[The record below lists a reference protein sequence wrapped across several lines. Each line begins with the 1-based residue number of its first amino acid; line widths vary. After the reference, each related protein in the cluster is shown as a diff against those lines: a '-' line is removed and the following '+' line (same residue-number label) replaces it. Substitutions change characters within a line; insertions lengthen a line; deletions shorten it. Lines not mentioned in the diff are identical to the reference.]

1 MKQKLIPIV
10 IVIVVG
16 LVLGALILTQK
27 SSVMTPDSHGAAAEG
42 TAKAAG
48 SPVKGPK
55 GGKLFSTDGFGLEVT
70 IFETGVEP
78 QFRLYLYQDGKPL
91 APTAAGVA
99 LTLSRL
105 GAAPQA
111 FNFKPEA
118 GYLLGDQVVDE
129 PHSFDVAVAAA
140 YKGKTY
146 RWGYSQV
153 EARVEMPDAVLQ
165 STGVE
170 IREAG
175 PAMIQPTLNLPGE
188 IMLNAEKVVH
198 VIPRLSGVVLSVTRD
213 VGQTVKQGD
222 VLAVIESQGLAELR
236 SQYFAARKRLSLA
249 RTSFEREK
257 KLWEEKITA
266 QQDYLEAQ
274 QAFSEAEIAH
284 DLAAQRLRSLGVGQE
299 GVQQGAQQG
308 GALARFEVRAPISGV
323 IVTRNLAAGTSLKE
337 DADIFTV
344 ADLSTVWAQITV
356 YPKDLGTIKVGQK
369 VMIKASAFEAQGTGT
384 VSYIGALVGEQT
396 RTAQARVTL
405 SNPQGVWRPGM
416 FVSVEIAAAEV
427 QVPIA
432 VSVDA
437 IQTVRDW
444 TVVFGRYGQF
454 FEARPLELGRSDGQ
468 MVEVLKG
475 LSAGEKYGAGN
486 SFAIKADLGKSGA
499 SHDH

>member
-1 MKQKLIPIV
+1 M
-10 IVIVVG
+10 
-16 LVLGALILTQK
+16 A
-27 SSVMTPDSHGAAAEG
+27 D
-42 TAKAAG
+42 
-48 SPVKGPK
+48 
-55 GGKLFSTDGFGLEVT
+55 F
-70 IFETGVEP
+70 
-78 QFRLYLYQDGKPL
+78 
-91 APTAAGVA
+91 
-99 LTLSRL
+99 
-105 GAAPQA
+105 
-111 FNFKPEA
+111 
-118 GYLLGDQVVDE
+118 LLGDQVVEE
-129 PHSFDVAVAAA
+129 PHSFDVAIAAA
-140 YKGKTY
+140 YKTKTY

-170 IREAG
+170 ILEAG
-175 PAMIQPTLNLPGE
+175 PATIKPTLKLPGE

-198 VIPRLSGVVLSVTRD
+198 VNPRLSGVVLSVTRD
-213 VGQTVKQGD
+213 VGQAVKQGE
-222 VLAVIESQGLAELR
+222 VLAVIESQSLAELR
-236 SQYFAARKRLSLA
+236 SQYSAARKRLTLA

-274 QAFSEAEIAH
+274 QALSEAEIAH
-284 DLAAQRLRSLGVGQE
+284 NLAAQRLRSLGVGLD
-299 GVQQGAQQG
+299 G

-323 IVTRNLAAGTSLKE
+323 IVTRNIAAGTSLKE

-356 YPKDLGTIKVGQK
+356 YPKDLGTVKVGQK

-405 SNPQGVWRPGM
+405 SNPQGLWRPGM

-427 QVPIA
+427 QVPVA
-432 VSVDA
+432 VAATA

-444 TVVFGRYGQF
+444 TVVFGRYGQY
-454 FEARPLELGRSDGQ
+454 FEARPLELGRSDGR

>member
-1 MKQKLIPIV
+1 MKQKLIPIA

-16 LVLGALILTQK
+16 LILGALILTQK
-27 SSVMTPDSHGAAAEG
+27 RTVITPDSHGAAAEG
-42 TAKAAG
+42 AAMAAG
-48 SPVKGPK
+48 SSVKGPK
-55 GGKLFSTDGFGLEVT
+55 GGKLFTTDGFGLEVT

-111 FNFKPEA
+111 FNFKPVA
-118 GYLLGDQVVDE
+118 DFLLGDQVVEE

-140 YKGKTY
+140 YKSKTF

-175 PAMIQPTLNLPGE
+175 PATIKPMLNLPGE

-213 VGQTVKQGD
+213 VGQTVKQGE
-222 VLAVIESQGLAELR
+222 VLAVIESQSLAELR

-274 QAFSEAEIAH
+274 QMLSETEIAA
-284 DLAAQRLRSLGVGQE
+284 DLATQRLRSLGVGLE
-299 GVQQGAQQG
+299 GAHQG

-323 IVTRNLAAGTSLKE
+323 IVNRNVAAGTSLKE

-356 YPKDLGTIKVGQK
+356 YPKDLGTIKLGQK

-396 RTAQARVTL
+396 RTAMARVTL
-405 SNPQGVWRPGM
+405 SNLQGVWRPGM
-416 FVSVEIAAAEV
+416 FVSVEIAAGEV

-437 IQTVRDW
+437 IQTLRAW
-444 TVVFGRYGQF
+444 TVVFGRYGQN